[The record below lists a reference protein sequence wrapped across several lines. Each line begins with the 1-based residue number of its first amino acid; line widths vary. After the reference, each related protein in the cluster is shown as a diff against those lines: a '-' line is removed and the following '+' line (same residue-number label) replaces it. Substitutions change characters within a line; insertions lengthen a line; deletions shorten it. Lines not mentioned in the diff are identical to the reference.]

1 MRLGLSLLWFVVAIG
16 VLVACRAE
24 RAAPTGEPKS
34 PTGATSTMSFSMPPS
49 TAPPPWSSLALG
61 PVVREPFSGP
71 GNQGVMAA
79 TANGE
84 GFVVVGEDFQ
94 SDANVNGAIW
104 TSPNAHDWARLDTA
118 ANGLTGAVLDYVA
131 TSGKR
136 LVAVGQP
143 RTGADVASRP
153 AGIVWT
159 SDDGASWRRIN
170 AATPF
175 GSAAIGGITAGPSSF
190 VAWGVDGV
198 SAVIF
203 RSTDGATWTKTTD
216 DRAFANMRVGDV
228 KPYRGGFVAVG
239 FYIPP
244 NARTSVGGSDPAKT
258 AAWWTADGVTWQA
271 ASTDEGFGLGSVNV
285 GAAGLMAL
293 GPGPCGGCV
302 GLATMWRSDDGRHWT
317 HVGDDVPN
325 WPAYVSDGARMI
337 RYDWQGGGDVFE
349 SVDGGS
355 WQKVG
360 TTGRLS
366 VYNLALGPHGILI
379 VDSISPGAGAGF
391 DQNDGAVRFVAA
403 R

>member
-1 MRLGLSLLWFVVAIG
+1 
-16 VLVACRAE
+16 
-24 RAAPTGEPKS
+24 
-34 PTGATSTMSFSMPPS
+34 MPLA
-49 TAPPPWSSLALG
+49 TAPPPWSSLVLG
-61 PVVREPFSGP
+61 RVVREPFSGP
-71 GNQGVMAA
+71 GNQYVMAA
-79 TANGE
+79 TAYGE
-84 GFVVVGEDFQ
+84 GFVAVGEDFQ
-94 SDANVNGAIW
+94 SDTKVDGAVW
-104 TSPNAHDWARLDTA
+104 TSPNGQDWARLDTA
-118 ANGLTGAVLDYVA
+118 ANGLSGAVLNYIA
-131 TSGKR
+131 TSEQR

-143 RTGADVASRP
+143 RTGADAASSP
-153 AGIVWT
+153 GGIVWT

-170 AATPF
+170 DPTPF
-175 GSAAIGGITAGPSSF
+175 GSAVIGGITGGPSLF
-190 VAWGVDGV
+190 VAWGVDGG

-203 RSTDGATWTKTTD
+203 RSTDGTIWTKTTD
-216 DRAFANMRVGDV
+216 DRAFANMTVGDV

-239 FYIPP
+239 SYVPA
-244 NARTSVGGSDPAKT
+244 NASTSVGGFNPAKT

-293 GPGPCGGCV
+293 GGGPCGGCL
-302 GLATMWRSDDGRHWT
+302 GPATMWRSDDGRHWR
-317 HVGDDVPN
+317 HVGDDVPY
-325 WPAYVSDGARMI
+325 WPRYVSDGARII
-337 RYDWQGGGDVFE
+337 RYDWQGGGDVLGHGGGDVFE

-379 VDSISPGAGAGF
+379 LDSISPGAGGGF